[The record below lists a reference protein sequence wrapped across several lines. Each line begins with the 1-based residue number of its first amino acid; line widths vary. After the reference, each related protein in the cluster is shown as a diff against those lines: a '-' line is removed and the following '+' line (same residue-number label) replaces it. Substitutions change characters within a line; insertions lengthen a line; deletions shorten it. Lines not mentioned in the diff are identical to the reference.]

1 MAEAKESKKE
11 EKREST
17 YVPDK
22 DLSPIINA
30 INKEFKTTKITTL
43 TKAKS
48 FAVKRYFSGSF
59 GIDYLTGGGYTY
71 KRILLLFG
79 HKSSGKNSQLYQML
93 AYNQRLCRHC
103 KGVLPEYFEEKNLDR
118 WTNILVNY
126 KNTPVCNCGN
136 PKGKIFLLLDYEKS
150 LGIEDPRPTIVRYI
164 TNKNTGDEVNEND
177 YNQQVDI
184 LRDLKAK
191 EKLTEK
197 ENTIISATE
206 TWLQTLKIEEQV
218 ITKIPETDYMTACGI
233 NIDNLLVAE
242 PKYMDEGVDIVKKV
256 VKSKEVDGIIWDSIQ
271 AAIPMYVEK
280 RDAEEATMG
289 VEAKLTGLLMR
300 QIGAA
305 FAADDLLDPKEAYK
319 PTVFITSQVRSEL
332 GTMYAKPDSYS
343 GGNALAHHIS
353 LALEVKRDKFLDQ
366 NGREAPWGS
375 IYYGQQTRVRAEKS
389 KISSPGEMF
398 SYDYYFKST
407 PQFPVGTIDHIKEI
421 LDLSVLLGLIKQRG
435 PYFDCN
441 EKTFQG
447 KNNLREALAMDASF
461 TAQLYSEIL
470 KRY

>member
-1 MAEAKESKKE
+1 MADVKVKEKKESTFVADKE
-11 EKREST
+11 
-17 YVPDK
+17 
-22 DLSPIINA
+22 LSPVINQ
-30 INKEFKTTKITTL
+30 INKEFGTTKITTL

-59 GIDYLTGGGYTY
+59 GIDHITGGGYTY
-71 KRILLLFG
+71 KRILLLYG

-103 KGVLPEYFEEKNLDR
+103 KGVLPEYFEAKTYDR

-126 KNTPVCNCGN
+126 KNIPVCNCG
-136 PKGKIFLLLDYEKS
+136 KAQGKIFLLLDYEKS
-150 LGIEDPRPTIVRYI
+150 LGVEEPRPTIVRSI
-164 TNKNTGDEVNEND
+164 TNRNTGDEINEND

-184 LRDLKAK
+184 LKDLKAK
-191 EKLTEK
+191 DKLTDVEQSMIK
-197 ENTIISATE
+197 NIE
-206 TWLQTLKIEEQV
+206 TWLQNLDIKEQE
-218 ITKIPETDYMTACGI
+218 ITKIPETDYMSACGI

-242 PKYMDEGVDIVKKV
+242 PKFMDEGIDIVKKI
-256 VKSKEVDGIIWDSIQ
+256 VKSREVDGIIWDSIQ

-305 FAADDLLDPKEAYK
+305 FAADDLLDPGEAYK

-366 NGREAPWGS
+366 NGREAAWGTV
-375 IYYGQQTRVRAEKS
+375 YYGQQTRVRAEKS

-398 SYDYYFKST
+398 TYDYYFKAT

-421 LDLSVLLGLIKQRG
+421 MDLGIAFSLIKQRG

-441 EKTFQG
+441 GKTFQG
-447 KNNLREALAMDASF
+447 KNALREALAMDPSF
-461 TAQLYSEIL
+461 TSQLYNDII
-470 KRY
+470 KRC

>member
-1 MAEAKESKKE
+1 MAEVKK

-17 YVPDK
+17 FVPDK
-22 DLSPIINA
+22 ELSPIINQ
-30 INKEFKTTKITTL
+30 INKDFGTTKITTL

-59 GIDYLTGGGYTY
+59 GIDYLTGGGYPY
-71 KRILLLFG
+71 KRILLLYG

-103 KGVLPEYFEEKNLDR
+103 KGVLPEFFEASKIDR

-126 KNTPVCNCGN
+126 KNTPVCSCGK
-136 PKGKIFLLLDYEKS
+136 PKGKVFLLLDYEKS
-150 LGIEDPRPTIVRYI
+150 LGVEDSRLTIIRHI
-164 TNKNTGDEVNEND
+164 TNKTTKDEINEND
-177 YNQQVDI
+177 YNRQVDI
-184 LRDLKAK
+184 LKDLKAK
-191 EKLTEK
+191 DKLTSE
-197 ENTIISATE
+197 ELNLISKIE
-206 TWLQTLKIEEQV
+206 SWLQNIEIKEQE

-233 NIDNLLVAE
+233 NIESLLVAE
-242 PKYMDEGVDIVKKV
+242 PKFMDEGIDIVKKI
-256 VKSKEVDGIIWDSIQ
+256 VKSREVDGIIWDSIQ

-305 FAADDLLDPKEAYK
+305 FAADDLLDPNEAYK

-366 NGREAPWGS
+366 TGREAPWGS
-375 IYYGQQTRVRAEKS
+375 VYYGQQTRVRAEKS

-398 SYDYYFKST
+398 TYDYYFKST
-407 PQFPVGTIDHIKEI
+407 PQFPVGTIDHIKEL
-421 LDLSVLLGLIKQRG
+421 LDLSIVFGLIKQRG

-441 EKTFQG
+441 GKTFQG
-447 KNNLREALAMDASF
+447 KANLREALAMDSAF
-461 TAQLYSEIL
+461 TSQLYNDIL

>member
-1 MAEAKESKKE
+1 MAEVKKE
-11 EKREST
+11 KKEST

-22 DLSPIINA
+22 ELSPIINQ
-30 INKEFKTTKITTL
+30 INKEFGTTKITTL

-48 FAVKRYFSGSF
+48 FSVKRYFSGSF
-59 GIDYLTGGGYTY
+59 GIDHITGGGYTY
-71 KRILLLFG
+71 KRILLLYG

-103 KGVLPEYFEEKNLDR
+103 RGVLPEYFEAKPLDR
-118 WTNILVNY
+118 WANILINY
-126 KNTPVCNCGN
+126 LNTPVCTCG
-136 PKGKIFLLLDYEKS
+136 KSSGKIFLLLDYEKS
-150 LGIEDPRPTIVRYI
+150 LGIEESRPTIVRCI
-164 TNKNTGDEVNEND
+164 TNKVTGKEINEND
-177 YNQQVDI
+177 YNQKLDI
-184 LRDLKAK
+184 LKDLKVKMKLNDTEQSLVK
-191 EKLTEK
+191 EIEVWL
-197 ENTIISATE
+197 EN
-206 TWLQTLKIEEQV
+206 LKIDEQE
-218 ITKIPETDYMTACGI
+218 IIKIPETDYMTACGI
-233 NIDNLLVAE
+233 NIDRLLVAE
-242 PKYMDEGVDIVKKV
+242 PKFMDEGVDIVKKI
-256 VKSKEVDGIIWDSIQ
+256 VKSREVDGIIWDSIQ

-305 FAADDLLDPKEAYK
+305 FAADDLLDPNEAYK

-366 NGREAPWGS
+366 NGREAAWGTV
-375 IYYGQQTRVRAEKS
+375 YYGQQTRVRAEKS

-398 SYDYYFKST
+398 GYDYYFKAT

-421 LDLSVLLGLIKQRG
+421 TDLAIGMNLIKQRG

-441 EKTFQG
+441 GKTFQG
-447 KNNLREALAMDASF
+447 KASLKEALEMDPAF
-461 TAQLYSEIL
+461 TAQLYNEII
-470 KRY
+470 KRS